1 MAGRKKE
8 LFEENNPGTREKGSK
23 KKKKNDLEYTREE
36 VTLQGREGI
45 PSSETGRRRRYGSFY
60 P

>member
-8 LFEENNPGTREKGSK
+8 LFEENNPGTREKGS